1 MFLGI
6 FSASVRLS
14 QNAFWYIETDEVVPQ
29 DGQDEEYDRVQE
41 EITTLEDELNK
52 ELKRLEKKVGYVVSQ
67 DRKSTRLN
75 SSHSGE
81 SRMPSSA

>member
-52 ELKRLEKKVGYVVSQ
+52 ELKRLEKKVGYVGSMAFLLFYILTI
-67 DRKSTRLN
+67 S
-75 SSHSGE
+75 
-81 SRMPSSA
+81 

>member
-14 QNAFWYIETDEVVPQ
+14 QNAFCYIETDEVVPQ
-29 DGQDEEYDRVQE
+29 DGQDEEYDRIQE

-52 ELKRLEKKVGYVVSQ
+52 ELKRLEKKVGYVVSHNVLVVFYS
-67 DRKSTRLN
+67 DYFVGAR
-75 SSHSGE
+75 
-81 SRMPSSA
+81 